1 MFTRHLDFKL
11 RLTISA
17 GLRTGQGGESTHLIC
32 NPAGGHQLIK
42 NVTRQTTRIGGYV
55 GEWEVTMGIFS
66 SGASAIPA
74 SITGDEAGHLGR
86 VLYQQRIQP
95 QICDSVAE
103 RSTPRE
109 EAATEATTIGELWS
123 GTDTAVSGG
132 LGSGGLSLVGS
143 LEGGAAIVA
152 ALDSKTISF
161 GCGNGREAVAD
172 QRGDDGS
179 ALEVEKG
186 IVNQEALRRDQA
198 RHFAEALY
206 SHQDRLVEREGSG
219 LCRGGL
225 GVALG

>member
-1 MFTRHLDFKL
+1 MKSLS
-11 RLTISA
+11 LTSC
-17 GLRTGQGGESTHLIC
+17 LVLQSESTHLIC

-109 EAATEATTIGELWS
+109 EAASEATTIGELWS

-143 LEGGAAIVA
+143 
-152 ALDSKTISF
+152 
-161 GCGNGREAVAD
+161 
-172 QRGDDGS
+172 GS
-179 ALEVEKG
+179 V
-186 IVNQEALRRDQA
+186 
-198 RHFAEALY
+198 
-206 SHQDRLVEREGSG
+206 
-219 LCRGGL
+219 
-225 GVALG
+225 